1 MAQEGSRQRPMRP
14 RRENKRR
21 AFFLNTVDRQ
31 GREIDADVYSVCREI
46 AGRALSRAEKILGDP
61 ALSVTLLEETA
72 ATVSRTLREKAEA
85 GQPLVRNLP
94 NYLFVAFMR
103 RVRQVKG
110 RQVLIEDSRDTDW
123 EAHSPLTDI
132 ADAERRI
139 LVDELL
145 ADCDETTRDIILGW
159 MDGLSWQEIASN
171 IGATSNAAKLRFRR
185 AIKRIQS
192 IIQPRS
198 RLK

>member
-1 MAQEGSRQRPMRP
+1 MRP
-14 RRENKRR
+14 RRENKRPR
-21 AFFLNTVDRQ
+21 AFFLNAVDRH

-46 AGRALSRAEKILGDP
+46 AGRALSQAEKILGDP
-61 ALSVTLLEETA
+61 ALSATLLEEVA
-72 ATVSRTLREKAEA
+72 ATVSRTLREKNSA
-85 GQPLVRNLP
+85 GKPPIRNLP

-110 RQVLIEDSRDTDW
+110 RQVLIEDSNELDW
-123 EAHSPLTDI
+123 EAHSPNTDLGD
-132 ADAERRI
+132 ADRRV

-145 ADCDETTRDIILGW
+145 TDCDETTRDIILGW
-159 MDGLSWQEIASN
+159 MDDLSWQEIATN

-185 AIKRIQS
+185 AIKRIQG

-198 RLK
+198 KFK